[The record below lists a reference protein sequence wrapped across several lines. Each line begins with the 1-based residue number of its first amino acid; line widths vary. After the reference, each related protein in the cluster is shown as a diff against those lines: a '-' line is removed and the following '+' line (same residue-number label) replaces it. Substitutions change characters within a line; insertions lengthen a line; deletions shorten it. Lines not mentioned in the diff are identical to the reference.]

1 MLRFGPQEG
10 PVVIVALPLFEE
22 ANRTRAFAVTIL
34 RLLAERGIG
43 GALPDLPGQG
53 ESLMPTHAT
62 DLAKLR
68 GAFAA
73 AAQALVHPHPSHSA
87 SPRGPLPS
95 PSGRAKEAR
104 SAGRVRATTSAI
116 FTLAIRSGALLD
128 TDADVTGRY
137 HLSPMTGADL
147 RRELVRARQASSREA
162 GEAFDPASLD
172 TATEPVELAGNLIAP
187 AFLAG
192 LATAAP
198 STEAIRTV
206 RLETEAKPADAKLPG
221 SPLWRR
227 AEPDNDTVFAERV
240 ADDIAAWIATC
251 AA

>member
-1 MLRFGPQEG
+1 MLRFGPATG
-10 PVVIVALPLFEE
+10 PVVVVALPLFEE

-34 RLLAERGIG
+34 RALAERGIA

-53 ESLMPTHAT
+53 ESLIPTHET
-62 DLAKLR
+62 GLVKLR
-68 GAFAA
+68 TAFAA
-73 AAQALVHPHPSHSA
+73 AVAGL
-87 SPRGPLPS
+87 
-95 PSGRAKEAR
+95 EAP
-104 SAGRVRATTSAI
+104 A

-128 TDADVTGRY
+128 GDAAVAGRY

-172 TATEPVELAGNLIAP
+172 VATDPVELAGNLIAP
-187 AFLAG
+187 ALLAE
-192 LATAAP
+192 LPVATPVTGIA
-198 STEAIRTV
+198 RTV

-227 AEPDNDTVFAERV
+227 AEPDNDIAFANIV
-240 ADDIAAWIATC
+240 ADDIAQWIATC
-251 AA
+251 GG

>member
-1 MLRFGPQEG
+1 MLRFGPATG
-10 PVVIVALPLFEE
+10 PVVVVAMPLFEE

-34 RLLAERGIG
+34 RALAERGIA

-53 ESLMPTHAT
+53 ESLLPTHAT

-68 GAFAA
+68 AGFAA
-73 AAQALVHPHPSHSA
+73 AVAGLD
-87 SPRGPLPS
+87 GP
-95 PSGRAKEAR
+95 AFA
-104 SAGRVRATTSAI
+104 
-116 FTLAIRSGALLD
+116 FAIRSGALLD
-128 TDADVTGRY
+128 ADAAVAGRY
-137 HLSPMTGADL
+137 HLSPMAGADL

-162 GEAFDPASLD
+162 GEAFDPATLN

-187 AFLAG
+187 AFLAE
-192 LATAAP
+192 LATATP
-198 STEAIRTV
+198 STDATRTV

-227 AEPDNDTVFAERV
+227 AEPDNDPEFAARI
-240 ADDIAAWIATC
+240 ADDIAQWLATC

>member
-1 MLRFGPQEG
+1 MLRFGPAAG

-34 RLLAERGIG
+34 RALAERGIA

-53 ESLMPTHAT
+53 ESLIPTHETSLAT
-62 DLAKLR
+62 LR
-68 GAFAA
+68 TAFAA
-73 AAQALVHPHPSHSA
+73 AAA
-87 SPRGPLPS
+87 SLGMP
-95 PSGRAKEAR
+95 
-104 SAGRVRATTSAI
+104 AI
-116 FTLAIRSGALLD
+116 SLAIRSGTLLD
-128 TDADVTGRY
+128 GEAALAGRY
-137 HLSPMTGADL
+137 HLSPVNGADL

-172 TATEPVELAGNLIAP
+172 IASDPVELAGNLIAP
-187 AFLAG
+187 SLLAE
-192 LATAAP
+192 LTTATPVTGIA
-198 STEAIRTV
+198 RTV

-227 AEPDNDTVFAERV
+227 AEPDNDIVFADAI
-240 ADDIAAWIATC
+240 ADDIAQWMATC